1 MNIRNETEKVTIEL
15 FGDIGESWFE
25 EGNTMESLNADIKA
39 AIGKP
44 IDLIVSS
51 LGGSVDHAL
60 AMHDLLK
67 MHKCTRNGKDNRG
80 NGIER
85 NNCSNGSKQSR
96 NVGERLISGS

>member
-15 FGDIGESWFE
+15 FGEIGESWFG

-51 LGGSVDHAL
+51 LGRVGSITL
-60 AMHDLLK
+60 
-67 MHKCTRNGKDNRG
+67 
-80 NGIER
+80 
-85 NNCSNGSKQSR
+85 
-96 NVGERLISGS
+96 